1 MKCFRKSIA
10 VILSLVLTFTFIL
23 HNESKAEALNNKDY
37 QIVTNDEEKLVITA
51 EKGGVK
57 GLMTLDKEN
66 MKLSLIT
73 DEISQKTGEKGKEYK
88 VNIENATN
96 EKIEATFTDTETN
109 KKYEIN
115 SDEVTASFVWFI
127 PIGIV
132 IGEALLAHLIS
143 IGLAVTISGVTYVAY
158 SEFKKRKRTYSH
170 YMAVRKSKGLFIGNG
185 LKRPAAIARLKR
197 GDDTWSTSKNNAKSI
212 AKAASPIKK
221 IVGPEI
227 DKKGK
232 GKHYHYHSI
241 SRYKHGKGVRMK
253 AHAFYG
259 AAR

>member
-1 MKCFRKSIA
+1 MKFIKKSIA
-10 VILSLVLTFTFIL
+10 IFLSFILIFTFIL
-23 HNESKAEALNNKDY
+23 HNESKAKGLNNKDY
-37 QIVTNDEEKLVITA
+37 QIITNNERELVITA
-51 EKGGVK
+51 KKGGVK
-57 GLMTLDKEN
+57 GIMTLDKEN
-66 MKLSLIT
+66 MEISLET
-73 DEISQKTGEKGKEYK
+73 DEISQDTGKKGKEYK
-88 VNIENATN
+88 VNIENATD
-96 EKIEATFTDTETN
+96 EKIEATFIDTETN
-109 KKYEIN
+109 EKYEIN
-115 SDEVTASFVWFI
+115 SDEITASFVWFI
-127 PIGIV
+127 PIGIA

-143 IGLAVTISGVTYVAY
+143 IGLAVTISGVTYIAY

-185 LKRPAAIARLKR
+185 LKRSAAVARLKR

-232 GKHYHYHSI
+232 GKHYHYHPI